1 MSSIFDE
8 EETGQEEFSPDA
20 DELGELSL
28 EELEDLQED
37 DVTGHRVVTTND
49 DGEDPFSSGAY
60 YDE

>member
-1 MSSIFDE
+1 MTSPFDDE
-8 EETGQEEFSPDA
+8 EEDQDPAEGGEDIGNVSLDEF
-20 DELGELSL
+20 
-28 EELEDLQED
+28 EELEED